1 MTIVVGYTATP
12 SARAALAHAID
23 VARRDSH
30 SLVVV
35 TGSRERGQRD
45 GRRLDEEQS
54 AELDR
59 LLAESGVEAARVAPE
74 TEDEPAEQVLE
85 AAREHDVDLIVIG
98 VRRRSPVGKFLLGS
112 AAQRILL
119 EADCPVVAVK
129 APR

>member
-23 VARRDSH
+23 LARRDENR
-30 SLVVV
+30 LVVV

-45 GRRLDEEQS
+45 GRRLDDEQS

-85 AAREHDVDLIVIG
+85 AAREHDADLIVIG

>member
-12 SARAALAHAID
+12 SARAALGHAID

-85 AAREHDVDLIVIG
+85 AAREHDADLIVIG

>member
-12 SARAALAHAID
+12 SARAALTHAID
-23 VARRDSH
+23 LARRDAH
-30 SLVVV
+30 RLVVV

-85 AAREHDVDLIVIG
+85 AAREHDADLIVIG